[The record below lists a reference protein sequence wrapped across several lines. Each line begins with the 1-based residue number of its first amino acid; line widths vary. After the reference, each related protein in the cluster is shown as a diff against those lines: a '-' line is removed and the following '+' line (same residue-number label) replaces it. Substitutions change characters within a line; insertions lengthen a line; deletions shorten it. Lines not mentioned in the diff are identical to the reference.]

1 MNSEEEGLQIGNLLR
16 TDIGNV
22 LPPEFISSLLA
33 MLIVIVLVFV
43 VYFKGKKYGP
53 FDKPKGIVN
62 AAETLVEFAEN
73 KVSELMGKSF
83 LPFTGYVIGLGLY
96 IFISFLVGMAG
107 IPNPI
112 VIGDDAILNSSWLFK
127 PLPNPF
133 TNLAFPLSIALL
145 TILLIQYYGIKY
157 KHAKYLMKFVSPIP
171 FIELISMWIPMLS
184 LTLRLFGNAFA
195 GFCLI
200 TLAYYAL
207 DGIAGGFGLVLGPA
221 LMPIAHA
228 YFDVFDG
235 LIQTVVFLMVTMLN
249 IAQEGPEEEAIET
262 TQKIT
267 KLSVE
272 GN

>member
-1 MNSEEEGLQIGNLLR
+1 MPNEEEGLHLDNLLR
-16 TDIGNV
+16 TDFGNV
-22 LPPEFISSLLA
+22 MPPEFISSLLA
-33 MLIVIVLVFV
+33 MLVIVVLVFV

-62 AAETLVEFAEN
+62 AAEMLVEFAEKN
-73 KVSELMGKSF
+73 VKELMGKDF
-83 LPFTGYVIGLGLY
+83 LPFTGYVLGLGLY
-96 IFISFLVGMAG
+96 IFISFIIGMIG

-112 VIGDDAILNSSWLFK
+112 VIGPDAIINENWLFR

-133 TNLAFPLSIALL
+133 TNLAFPLSIAFM
-145 TILLIQYYGIKY
+145 TIILIQAYGIKY
-157 KHAKYLMKFVSPIP
+157 KKAKYFMKFVSPIP
-171 FIELISMWIPMLS
+171 AIELVSMWVPMLS

-200 TLAYYAL
+200 TLSYCAL
-207 DGIAGGFGLVLGPA
+207 SGIANGFGLVLGPV
-221 LMPIAHA
+221 LVPIVHA

-249 IAQEGPEEEAIET
+249 IAQEGAEEEAVET
-262 TQKIT
+262 VQQTA
-267 KLSVE
+267 KLQA

>member
-1 MNSEEEGLQIGNLLR
+1 MDNGEEGLQIGNLLR
-16 TDIGNV
+16 TDFGNV
-22 LPPEFISSLLA
+22 IPPEFISSLLA

-62 AAETLVEFAEN
+62 AAEMLVEFAEKN
-73 KVSELMGKSF
+73 VTELMGKRF
-83 LPFTGYVIGLGLY
+83 LPFTGYVLGLGLY
-96 IFISFLVGMAG
+96 IFISFLVGMIG

-112 VIGDDAILNSSWLFK
+112 VIGPDAILDASWLFK

-133 TNLAFPLSIALL
+133 TNLAFPLSIAFL
-145 TILLIQYYGIKY
+145 TILWIQYYGLKY
-157 KHAKYLMKFVSPIP
+157 KKAKYFMKFVSPIP
-171 FIELISMWIPMLS
+171 VVELVSMWIPMLS

-200 TLAYYAL
+200 TLAYCAL
-207 DGIAGGFGLVLGPA
+207 HGIAGGFALVLGPV

-249 IAQEGPEEEAIET
+249 IAQEGPEEEAAET
-262 TQKIT
+262 AARTA
-267 KLSVE
+267 KLQAE
-272 GN
+272 A